1 MVGRYI
7 KDLDLLLIQFSRYYW
22 TSRLKQARC
31 IIHLRMSVTLLST
44 KLYIPPARPNAIAR
58 PRLTEKIIASLSQ
71 PGSFVLLSGPAGFGK
86 TTLLSELVSG
96 RQLPVAWISLD
107 EGDND
112 PVRFWGCLIAA
123 CQMVHAGVG
132 ASAQAVLQ
140 SSQPLPA
147 DTIPTILINDLAS
160 LDREL
165 VLILDDYHT
174 IQNETIQVAFSFLL
188 EHLPEK
194 LHIVVSTRVDPPW
207 PLARFRAR
215 NQLVEVRAQDLRF
228 TTEEA
233 VSFLNGLMGLDL
245 STEDVVALE
254 ERTEGWV
261 AGLQLA
267 ALSMKGRN
275 DIAGFIKAFT
285 GSHIYVAEY
294 LVEEVLQR
302 QPEDVQ
308 AFLLQTS
315 ILEHLNAGLCEAVTG
330 CQDGQAMLMALQR
343 GNIFVIPLDDE
354 GRWFRY
360 HLLFA
365 DLLQNRL
372 RQTYSADSI
381 ALLHSQASRWYE
393 AAGMANEA
401 IQHALA
407 AADYAT
413 AVHLIED
420 HTVEMLVRGYSTT
433 VEGWLNSIPAGYH
446 FQSPKIQM
454 AFTWMHLLHGD
465 YAQISPYME
474 RLQGM
479 FSNSQVGEIDP
490 SSRAEWLTLQSFLV
504 GAQGKVINS
513 LALARQALEIA
524 PAEDSYMQSMAY
536 NALAA
541 AYQLAE
547 DYPHSVEACQKAILH
562 GRATANYFSEVMGFA
577 LLVQIALQH
586 GQSNFAFKTASEAIS
601 RVERIGL
608 NSPTSA
614 VVYGA
619 LGQVYYQ
626 RHQIEQAR
634 GYLLRALPLSTLGGY
649 SDVEIYLR
657 AIFSRLLQL
666 EGDLDA
672 STREIHKAV
681 ERLQLAATAWARDE
695 AVSQQ
700 VRLYLAQNRLAAAE
714 TALKARGVGLPVPS
728 SVPDLGPGETTY
740 SVGLLYNSALRILLH
755 QANDR
760 REVSGLRQGI
770 ELAENLIS
778 RALQGKYL
786 LTAIESLLLRAQIH
800 AALGENE
807 ASLED
812 VARALELA
820 EPEGF
825 ISIFIEEGSP
835 IEEVLT
841 TLIRQNRP
849 GKIQPEYV
857 QSILAAFSS
866 SRASGEAPDKR
877 SDARTPAGQSPAT
890 ADVISILVEPLSR
903 RELDVL
909 RLIGE
914 GCSNQDIARRLV
926 LSLHTVKKHV
936 SNIFL
941 KLGVKSRT
949 QAIARAREL
958 KLL

>member
-1 MVGRYI
+1 
-7 KDLDLLLIQFSRYYW
+7 
-22 TSRLKQARC
+22 
-31 IIHLRMSVTLLST
+31 MSVSLLST
-44 KLYIPPARPNAIAR
+44 KLYIPPVRENAVARPH
-58 PRLTEKIIASLSQ
+58 LTEKLMTGLRQ
-71 PGSFVLLSGPAGFGK
+71 PNCFVLFSGPAGFGK
-86 TTLLSELVSG
+86 TTLLSELIAQL
-96 RQLPVAWISLD
+96 RQSVAWVSLD

-112 PVRFWGCLIAA
+112 PVRFWSYVIAA
-123 CQMVHAGVG
+123 CQTVQAGVG
-132 ASAQAVLQ
+132 ASAQAILQ
-140 SSQPLPA
+140 LPQPPSEE
-147 DTIPTILINDLAS
+147 TIPTILINDIAS

-165 VLILDDYHT
+165 VLILDDYHA
-174 IQNETIQVAFSFLL
+174 IQNETIHSALFFLL
-188 EHLPEK
+188 EHLPKK
-194 LHIVVSTRVDPPW
+194 LRLVISTRVDPPW

-215 NQLVEVRAQDLRF
+215 NQLIEIRAQDLRF

-233 VSFLNGLMGLDL
+233 ASFLNQVMGLNL
-245 STEDVVALE
+245 TTGDVAVLE

-267 ALSMKGRN
+267 ALSMGGRS
-275 DIAGFIKAFT
+275 DIAGFVKAFT
-285 GSHIYVAEY
+285 GSHVYIAEY
-294 LVEEVLQR
+294 LLEEVLKQ
-302 QPEDVQ
+302 QPEDIQ
-308 AFLLQTS
+308 SFLLQTS
-315 ILEHLNAGLCEAVTG
+315 LLERLNAGLCEAVTG
-330 CQDGQAMLMALQR
+330 CQDGQAVLKALQR
-343 GNIFVIPLDDE
+343 GNIFVFPLDDE

-360 HLLFA
+360 HPLFA
-365 DLLQNRL
+365 DLLQARL
-372 RQTYSADSI
+372 RRTYAADSI
-381 ALLHSQASRWYE
+381 SLLHTQASRWYE
-393 AAGMANEA
+393 AAGMPDEA

-420 HTVEMLVRGYSTT
+420 HTVEMLVRGYSKT
-433 VEGWLNSIPAGYH
+433 VKGWLNSIPSGIH

-454 AFTWMHLLHGD
+454 AFIWMHMLHGN
-465 YAQISPYME
+465 YAQISPYVE
-474 RLQGM
+474 RLQGV
-479 FSNSQVGEIDP
+479 FSNAQVGKIDP
-490 SSRAEWLTLQSFLV
+490 SSSAEWLTLESFLL
-504 GAQGKVINS
+504 GAQGKAADS

-524 PAEDSYMQSMAY
+524 PSEDSYVQSMAY

-541 AYQLAE
+541 AYQLVD
-547 DYPHSVEACQKAILH
+547 DYPHSVEACQNAILH
-562 GRATANYFSEVMGFA
+562 GRATANFFSEMMGFA

-586 GQSNFAFKTASEAIS
+586 GQSNFAFETAAEGIG
-601 RVERIGL
+601 RVESIGL
-608 NSPTSA
+608 QSPISA

-634 GYLLRALPLSTLGGY
+634 GYLLRALHLSTLGGY

-657 AIFSRLLQL
+657 VVISRLLQL

-672 STREIHKAV
+672 STQEIQKAV
-681 ERLQLAATAWARDE
+681 ERTQVAVTAWARDE
-695 AVSQQ
+695 AVAQQ
-700 VRLYLAQNRLAAAE
+700 ISLYLAQNRLAAAE

-728 SVPDLGPGETTY
+728 SVPDLGPGQTTY

-760 REVSGLRQGI
+760 QEVARLRQGI

-778 RALQGKYL
+778 RALQGEYL
-786 LTAIESLLLRAQIH
+786 VIAIESLLLRAQIH

-807 ASLED
+807 ASLEN
-812 VARALELA
+812 VAKALELA

-835 IEEVLT
+835 IEEILT

-849 GKIQPEYV
+849 GKVQPEYV
-857 QSILAAFSS
+857 KSILAAFSS
-866 SRASGEAPDKR
+866 SRASGEAPGER
-877 SDARTPAGQSPAT
+877 PGASGPAGQSPAT
-890 ADVISILVEPLSR
+890 ADVILILVEPLSR

-914 GCSNQDIARRLV
+914 GCSNQDIAGRLV

-936 SNIFL
+936 SNIFS